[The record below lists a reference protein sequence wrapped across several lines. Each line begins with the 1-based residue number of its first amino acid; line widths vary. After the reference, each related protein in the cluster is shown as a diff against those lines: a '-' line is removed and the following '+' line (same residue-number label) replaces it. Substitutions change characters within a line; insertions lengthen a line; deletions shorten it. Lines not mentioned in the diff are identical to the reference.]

1 MSASVFANMNR
12 AELHRIVKTQS
23 GFCNALG
30 ILEESRYR
38 FDPASERQILECLSR
53 LEMIVAN
60 SRLIDRNEAKS
71 ATVATRSNVISL
83 APRTAWRA
91 EPCPA

>member
-1 MSASVFANMNR
+1 MITSVFYNMNR
-12 AELHRIVKTQS
+12 AELHSFVKTQS

-30 ILEESRYR
+30 ILEDTRYR

-60 SRLIDRNEAKS
+60 SRLIDRNEAKP
-71 ATVATRSNVISL
+71 ATVATRSNIIHL
-83 APRTAWRA
+83 APRNNQRA
-91 EPCPA
+91 QA